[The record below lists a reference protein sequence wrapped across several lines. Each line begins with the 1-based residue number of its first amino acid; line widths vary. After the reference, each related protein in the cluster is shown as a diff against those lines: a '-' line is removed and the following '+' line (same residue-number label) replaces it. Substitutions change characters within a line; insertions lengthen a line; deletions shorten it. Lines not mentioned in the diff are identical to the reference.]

1 MRPFALMT
9 LPALAAI
16 AALAAFGVATAGD
29 IYCNNQGK
37 ECSDRPSP
45 GAVVIRQTPVS
56 GQLQAQGQV
65 ASASERPQSPVDA
78 AANDRLREQAR
89 AAAVQKDVSA
99 ARTEQCKAA
108 TDKYQKSVEARR
120 MYRMNK
126 DGEREYFSDQET
138 DAARLSARNE
148 MEQACGKGG

>member
-1 MRPFALMT
+1 MRPHALT
-9 LPALAAI
+9 VLPALAAM
-16 AALAAFGVATAGD
+16 ATLAAFGMARAGD

-45 GAVVIRQTPVS
+45 GAVVIRQAPVS

-65 ASASERPQSPVDA
+65 SAPERTQSPVDA
-78 AANDRLREQAR
+78 AATDRLREQAR
-89 AAAVQKDVSA
+89 QAAVQKDVNT

-126 DGEREYFSDQET
+126 DGEREYFTDAEA

>member
-1 MRPFALMT
+1 MRPHALT
-9 LPALAAI
+9 VLPVLAA
-16 AALAAFGVATAGD
+16 VATLASFGLARAGD

-56 GQLQAQGQV
+56 GQLQSQGQV
-65 ASASERPQSPVDA
+65 AAPERAQSPADS

-89 AAAVQKDVSA
+89 VAAVQKDVSA

-126 DGEREYFSDQET
+126 DGEREYFTDAEA

-148 MEQACGKGG
+148 MEQACGKSS

>member
-1 MRPFALMT
+1 MRPHVLT
-9 LPALAAI
+9 VLPALAAV
-16 AALAAFGVATAGD
+16 ATLAAFGLARAGD

-45 GAVVIRQTPVS
+45 GAAVIRQAPVS
-56 GQLQAQGQV
+56 GQLQQQGQV
-65 ASASERPQSPVDA
+65 AASERAPSPADA

-89 AAAVQKDVSA
+89 SAAVQKDVGA

-126 DGEREYFSDQET
+126 DGEREYFTDAEA

>member
-1 MRPFALMT
+1 MRTSP
-9 LPALAAI
+9 LAALFTL
-16 AALAAFGVATAGD
+16 AALATLRVVGAGE

-56 GQLQAQGQV
+56 GQLQSQGQV
-65 ASASERPQSPVDA
+65 AAPERAQSPVDSG
-78 AANDRLREQAR
+78 ANDRLRDQAR
-89 AAAVQKDVSA
+89 AAAVQKDVGA

-126 DGEREYFSDQET
+126 DGEREYFTDAEA

>member
-1 MRPFALMT
+1 MRPHALT
-9 LPALAAI
+9 VLPALAAI
-16 AALAAFGVATAGD
+16 ATLAGFGMARAGD

-45 GAVVIRQTPVS
+45 GAVMVRQATAP
-56 GQLQAQGQV
+56 
-65 ASASERPQSPVDA
+65 SERSQAPAPERSQAAIDS

-89 AAAVQKDVSA
+89 AAAVQKDVGA

-126 DGEREYFSDQET
+126 DGEREYFTDAEA